1 MGKKGKVLS
10 IDYGASSIG
19 LAITDSER
27 MMAFGRGVL
36 KNSATAIVMR
46 KIFDLVEEE
55 NISVIVVGLPLSRD
69 GAETSQTTR
78 IRTFGEKLGNYLHE
92 RGFKINIDYI
102 DESFSTFEA
111 NSLLKEIGVN
121 PRERKKSEDEMAAII
136 LAQRYIDFR
145 A

>member
-1 MGKKGKVLS
+1 MEKKGKVLA

-36 KNSATAIVMR
+36 KNSGLEEVMQ
-46 KIFDLVEEE
+46 KIAALLDKE
-55 NISVIVVGLPLSRD
+55 NIAVIVLGLPFSKE
-69 GAETSQTTR
+69 GEETPQTVR
-78 IRTFGEKLGNYLHE
+78 IRGFGDKLGNYLHDQ
-92 RGFKINIDYI
+92 GFNVDIEYI

-111 NSLLKEIGVN
+111 NLILKDIGVD
-121 PRERKKSEDEMAAII
+121 PRERKMTEDEMAAII